1 MCALV
6 VFSAGE
12 PKPQYPGNY
21 QYGKLNGGYQG
32 PQQAVLYSINNDHYL
47 LRLLQDMEK
56 YEGNEV
62 NYLVNS
68 KIKDANSGMYPD
80 YSSSSSSSSTTSSTS
95 TTTTTTVAPTEE
107 GETTPE
113 GESSSSTTATPPTTT
128 ATPPTTTSAA
138 PSTTTTSP
146 PSNCEIV
153 IGKNGYVSSKV
164 AYYQYPTGSY
174 KPPVMGYPGSAYP
187 APPVIYKRY

>member
-1 MCALV
+1 MCAFV
-6 VFSAGE
+6 VLSAG
-12 PKPQYPGNY
+12 KPQYPGY

-68 KIKDANSGMYPD
+68 KIKDANNGMYP
-80 YSSSSSSSSTTSSTS
+80 YSTSSTS
-95 TTTTTTVAPTEE
+95 TTTTTTVGPDE
-107 GETTPE
+107 ETTPE
-113 GESSSSTTATPPTTT
+113 EEPSSSSPTPT
-128 ATPPTTTSAA
+128 
-138 PSTTTTSP
+138 STTTTP
-146 PSNCEIV
+146 PPATPKSNCEIV

-164 AYYQYPTGSY
+164 AYYQYPTGNY
-174 KPPVMGYPGSAYP
+174 KPPAVGYPGHVYP
-187 APPVIYKRY
+187 VQPPVNYNRY

>member
-1 MCALV
+1 MVMKIFMIVCTLV
-6 VFSAGE
+6 VLSTGE

-21 QYGKLNGGYQG
+21 QYGKLSGGYQG

-68 KIKDANSGMYPD
+68 KIKDTIYGTYP
-80 YSSSSSSSSTTSSTS
+80 SSSSSSSTS
-95 TTTTTTVAPTEE
+95 TTTTTASPEVE

-113 GESSSSTTATPPTTT
+113 GDATSSTSAPTSTTT
-128 ATPPTTTSAA
+128 AAP
-138 PSTTTTSP
+138 PSTTTAATTP
-146 PSNCEIV
+146 KSNCEIV

-164 AYYQYPTGSY
+164 AYYQYPTGNY
-174 KPPVMGYPGSAYP
+174 KPPVMGYPGAVYP
-187 APPVIYKRY
+187 AQPPVMYGRY